1 MQPRTNILLDRPTA
15 SRLEKCPFSGG
26 GVSRSNDRLSIFW
39 MIRGT
44 NYIRPPKRL
53 GREIRNR
60 PTGWNRRALQIKIDA
75 ACEVDTVG
83 IQVGKAISLGH
94 AIIIMALRQTRI
106 AVFQG
111 ENARGRG

>member
-1 MQPRTNILLDRPTA
+1 
-15 SRLEKCPFSGG
+15 
-26 GVSRSNDRLSIFW
+26 

-53 GREIRNR
+53 GRKIRNR

-94 AIIIMALRQTRI
+94 AITIMALRQTRF

-111 ENARGRG
+111 ENASGRGVEIRTVFRGFLQLVRMGRRLHGLKMWD